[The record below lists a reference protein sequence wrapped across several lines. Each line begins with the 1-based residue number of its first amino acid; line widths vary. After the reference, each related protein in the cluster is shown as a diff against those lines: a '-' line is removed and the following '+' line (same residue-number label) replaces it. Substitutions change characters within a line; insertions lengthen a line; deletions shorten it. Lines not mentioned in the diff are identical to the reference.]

1 MFLKREKDIQL
12 LFVQL
17 YSNVS
22 YFNFAPD
29 EAQGK
34 DAQWP
39 RLSLFVYSPL
49 ALVLPVCSKPGLAT
63 KGAKDAASCVLCT
76 APVSVFTSYNT
87 KCESVIK

>member
-1 MFLKREKDIQL
+1 MFLKREKDTHL

-22 YFNFAPD
+22 YFNFALH

-34 DAQWP
+34 DAPWP
-39 RLSLFVYSPL
+39 RLSLVLYSPL
-49 ALVLPVCSKPGLAT
+49 VSVLPICSKPGLAT
-63 KGAKDAASCVLCT
+63 EGVKDSASWVLCT

-87 KCESVIK
+87 K